1 MKSTNLVLGMAV
13 IALGFTS
20 CKDEK
25 TEETNKTVD
34 SYVVY
39 VDSLENVALDAKANW
54 SSIEATYEVRS
65 SQAETALSDL
75 KGSEDAK
82 AKVEASKTK
91 YAALQARIQAE
102 MQAPSSNNNEKFIVW

>member
-13 IALGFTS
+13 IVLGFTS

-25 TEETNKTVD
+25 EEANKTVD

-39 VDSLENVALDAKANW
+39 VDSLENVAGDAKANW

-65 SQAETALSDL
+65 SQAETHFRF
-75 KGSEDAK
+75 KRK
-82 AKVEASKTK
+82 
-91 YAALQARIQAE
+91 
-102 MQAPSSNNNEKFIVW
+102 

>member
-1 MKSTNLVLGMAV
+1 MAV
-13 IALGFTS
+13 IALGLS

-25 TEETNKTVD
+25 TEEANKTVD
-34 SYVVY
+34 CCLCWLIRKCS
-39 VDSLENVALDAKANW
+39 SGDAKANW

-91 YAALQARIQAE
+91 YAALQARIQAD
-102 MQAPSSNNNEKFIVW
+102 ASCSAKF